1 MLRLPDQ
8 QGPILTDPRQTAW
21 GRLPASVR
29 RPATLGAEALP
40 LLPLGVLAQI
50 ASRYISFL
58 HCHVEK
64 CDEAWK
70 TVS

>member
-50 ASRYISFL
+50 VSRYISFL